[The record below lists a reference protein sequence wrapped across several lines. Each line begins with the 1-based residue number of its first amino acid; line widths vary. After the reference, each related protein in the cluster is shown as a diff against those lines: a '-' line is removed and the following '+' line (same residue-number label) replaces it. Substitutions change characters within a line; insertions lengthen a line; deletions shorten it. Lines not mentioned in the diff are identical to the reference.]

1 MIYLR
6 LFWEFFQVGLF
17 SVGGGLATLPFLT
30 DLGARTGWFTAADLA
45 NMVAISESTPGPLG
59 VNMATYVGFHIGGVP
74 GGIIAPLGLVC
85 PSIVVILIIARFL
98 QKFRQSRGVDAV
110 FYGLRPAS
118 TGLIAAALLQV
129 CAMSLMFHTAA
140 GPEIAPG
147 QVVPGTEL
155 FYWPAIALAAVVFL
169 LLNWKPLKKV
179 HPIVFI
185 AASAVAGVV
194 FQM

>member
-147 QVVPGTEL
+147 QTVSKTEL